1 MIIMKI
7 SVVIP
12 MYNEEENVRRTLM
25 EVNNVMK
32 DFENYEILVVDDGST
47 DGTYKL
53 LEDFKSNN
61 SHIIIIKQQTNM
73 GMGKALRT
81 GFENAHGDIIITIDA
96 DLSYKAS
103 HIKVLALELLNDE
116 TIDIAVGSQYMEG
129 GNVEN
134 VPFIRLFISKIA
146 NKFIGFSMTEN
157 LSTVTGVLRA
167 YRRYVL
173 DSMELESNGT
183 KINLEILSKATAIGF
198 KIKEVPAVLEGRKLG
213 HSKIKFRSKTISH
226 VLFSLYEKPMILFG
240 VIGLFLFLI
249 GIISGIYLFYLY
261 LIGTLDPTR
270 PLMIFMMLMIIS
282 GIQILIF
289 GFIAT
294 QISLL
299 KREIFII
306 QKENKLLRKKLE

>member
-1 MIIMKI
+1 MKI

-12 MYNEEENVRRTLM
+12 MYNEEENVLRTLI
-25 EVNNVMK
+25 EVNSVIK
-32 DFENYEILVVDDGST
+32 DYTDYEIMVVDDGSNDET
-47 DGTYKL
+47 FRL
-53 LEDFKSNN
+53 AEEFASNN
-61 SHIIIIKQQTNM
+61 PHVHVLKHIVNM

-81 GFENAHGDIIITIDA
+81 GFEHAKGNIIITIDA
-96 DLSYKAS
+96 DLSYSAPQIKTLAS
-103 HIKVLALELLNDE
+103 ELLNDE

-129 GNVEN
+129 GDVKN
-134 VPFIRLFISKIA
+134 VPFIRLFISKVA
-146 NKFIGFSMTEN
+146 NKFIGYSMTEN

-167 YRRYVL
+167 YRREVL
-173 DSMELESNGT
+173 ESMELESKGT
-183 KINLEILSKATAIGF
+183 KINLEILSKAIATGF
-198 KIKEVPAVLEGRKLG
+198 KIKEVPAVLEGRTLG
-213 HSKIKFRSKTISH
+213 QSKIKFKSKTISH

-249 GIISGIYLFYLY
+249 GIISGIYLFYQY